1 MERGTSRDFRYLDSD
16 IDRQELVG
24 DIRQVR
30 RAVVRLA
37 EALPAAV
44 HDQPRYHGWT
54 PNAMLAHLHLMDNL
68 SMFSIQL
75 ALLGIHPPISS
86 GVLDRF
92 NGLTAN
98 WFQKRVMASTLK
110 GIARNEKRISEFVMR
125 LPIDRFSRPV
135 YYPPQNTYLTVERAM
150 QAFFLFHW
158 QEHLTT
164 MQKVEGMYL

>member
-1 MERGTSRDFRYLDSD
+1 MERGTSRDFRYLDTEIERKD
-16 IDRQELVG
+16 LVA

-37 EALPAAV
+37 EALPPTV

-68 SMFSIQL
+68 ELLAIQM
-75 ALLGIHPPISS
+75 ALLGLHPPLSS
-86 GVLDRF
+86 GVLDGF
-92 NGLTAN
+92 NALTARL
-98 WFQKRVMASTLK
+98 FQKRVMAATLK
-110 GIARNEKRISEFVMR
+110 GIARNEQRITDFILR

-135 YYPPQNTYLTVERAM
+135 YYPPQNTYLTVERAL

-158 QEHLTT
+158 QEHLAT
-164 MQKVEGMYL
+164 MHKVEGMYL